1 MTVTLHAIPTPSA
14 SSPSPSLLLRPWRAE
29 DAGIVAAAY
38 RDPLARRW
46 LRVSVTSDAEARQWI
61 EKQINGW
68 ATGTRFGFAV
78 EEGTAPGRPVGHIV
92 LKMGDPDTRA
102 AEVGYWTSAAGRG
115 RGIAPLAVET
125 VTQWAFGSP
134 RLGRHTGPLER
145 LELIHDTGNQAS
157 CRVAEKSGYG
167 LDSVLPPHPPT
178 FPDEGHLHVRR
189 NPGPAG
195 APHGQQLGRA
205 E

>member
-157 CRVAEKSGYG
+157 AHVPGRGPSPRPPQPRPRRRPARAATGPGGMTVGPMAA
-167 LDSVLPPHPPT
+167 PHPDT
-178 FPDEGHLHVRR
+178 FAR
-189 NPGPAG
+189 
-195 APHGQQLGRA
+195 
-205 E
+205 